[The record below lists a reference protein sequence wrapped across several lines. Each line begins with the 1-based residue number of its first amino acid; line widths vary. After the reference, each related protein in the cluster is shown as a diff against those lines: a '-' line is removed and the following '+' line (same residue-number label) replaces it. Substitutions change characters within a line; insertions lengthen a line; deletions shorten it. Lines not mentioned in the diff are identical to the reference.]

1 MKLFFLLNKSNVSLS
16 KGEALALARL
26 CSSNPKI
33 IEEKEDYLIIE
44 VDNLCEELKN
54 VAFNKLVG
62 EIVED
67 ISDLKGDV
75 YRLEGCSFQEKRSM
89 LQQLNKAGILLDKT
103 AVNELYVCSGY
114 LLKVIKKVKEKEFS
128 DREPQNRPGFMPFT
142 LRPRIAQTLVNLAEV
157 REGDVILDAFCG
169 IGGILLESCVNAKA
183 KGVCLEKYKD
193 ILWKAKK
200 NFDHYNCK
208 GRNWCILGDAKTLPF
223 KDNAFDAIITDMPY
237 GRASKVDKEIKH
249 LYTHFFLEVERVL
262 KPNKKAVIMTNYS
275 SLDLPSQI
283 VIEEHYSI
291 YVHKSLTRNIF
302 VLRKK

>member
-26 CSSNPKI
+26 CSLNPKI
-33 IEEKEDYLIIE
+33 IEEKEDYLILK

-54 VAFNKLVG
+54 IAFNKLVG
-62 EIVED
+62 VIVEN
-67 ISDLKGDV
+67 IYDLKSDV
-75 YRLEGCSFQEKRSM
+75 YRLEGCSFREKRSM
-89 LQQLNKAGILLDKT
+89 LKQLIEAGVLLDKT

-114 LLKVIKKVKEKEFS
+114 LLKIIKIVKEKEFS
-128 DREPQNRPGFMPFT
+128 EREPKKRPGFMPFT

-169 IGGILLESCVNAKA
+169 IGGVLLESCLNAKA

-200 NFDHYNCK
+200 NFDHYKCK
-208 GRNWCILGDAKTLPF
+208 DKNLCVLGDAKILPF
-223 KDNAFDAIITDMPY
+223 KDNTFDAIITDMPY
-237 GRASKVDKEIKH
+237 GRASKIDRETKY
-249 LYTHFFLEVERVL
+249 LYTRFFLELERVL
-262 KPNKKAVIMTNYS
+262 KLNKKAVIMTNYS
-275 SLDLPSQI
+275 SLNLPSHLI
-283 VIEEHYSI
+283 IEEHYSI